1 MYVFLCV
8 FLSLFIFYTV
18 KRKNG
23 QSVKLDVFFFIFN
36 KVCPAFV
43 LFFIPLPQDSY
54 SSQGISQPPTPGNL
68 PVPSPMSPSSASISS
83 FHGDESDSIGSPGWP
98 KTPSSPVSGS
108 GFCFYFFVLNYIL
121 MLACLFYSI
130 PFFIIYTL
138 KNYLCNDKETKFCP
152 LY

>member
-1 MYVFLCV
+1 MCV
-8 FLSLFIFYTV
+8 FFCVSFSLCLYFIPL
-18 KRKNG
+18 KEKNG
-23 QSVKLDVFFFIFN
+23 QSVKLDVFFFLFN

-108 GFCFYFFVLNYIL
+108 GFCFYFFVLI
-121 MLACLFYSI
+121 F
-130 PFFIIYTL
+130 
-138 KNYLCNDKETKFCP
+138 
-152 LY
+152 